1 MKTQLKDNFSFQIN
15 QDNMYENIIRNDK
28 FQNRIINIKN
38 INPDHQGF
46 CTGLSILSAQQ
57 LLKGNI
63 SNFIENIKSL
73 QQTAPVK
80 ADYKSYCIP
89 EDTLD
94 DLIKDQS
101 LIDIL
106 EVQKLHL
113 NEFLISR
120 ICLNFT
126 KVCNKLFI
134 KFKDVDMTY
143 FDKKGV
149 NPEFFAYNDLYDVLY
164 NEQKSMTNHSKD
176 LIYNNIKLLVSAI
189 YNHYSKNK
197 EPIDNSYFNL
207 SPNLIKSIMNRHVT
221 YFEQLDIIKHIIYRL
236 TADVFKNSNEKMS
249 SMGIQ
254 TRNNRFNHCYNKT
267 TLTDMM
273 SIIENDKANRSA
285 YIITTGIHTLFI
297 GKETDDSNTDSY
309 LFLDPNTGLRTFSS
323 SESFSA
329 HLSSFM
335 KENSE
340 KYIIDKN
347 TEKNDYAFSY
357 FKVDLATPEL
367 DNIKQDSILRN
378 RILANEKYV
387 ITNEINNEN
396 VTTNGIYHD
405 SFNQADKII
414 TLINSHSN
422 SVDSKDKHMI
432 YSNQLD
438 SDQLH
443 QFIKNNHQSIR
454 EIKSNLFINKSNKIY
469 HIDQYPPVNS
479 FITSDNIDRF
489 LGEPINFNRQQI
501 D

>member
-15 QDNMYENIIRNDK
+15 QDNMYKNIIRNDK
-28 FQNRIINIKN
+28 FQNRILNIKN
-38 INPDHQGF
+38 IDPDHQGF
-46 CTGLSILSAQQ
+46 CTGLSVLSAQQ

-73 QQTAPVK
+73 QQTVPVK
-80 ADYKSYCIP
+80 ADYKYYCIP

-106 EVQKLHL
+106 EVQKLHS
-113 NEFLISR
+113 NDFFISK
-120 ICLNFT
+120 IYLNFT
-126 KVCNKLFI
+126 EICNKLFI
-134 KFKDVDMTY
+134 KYEDYDMT
-143 FDKKGV
+143 DLDGKGV
-149 NPEFFAYNDLYDVLY
+149 NPDFIAYNDLYDVIYTEHKL
-164 NEQKSMTNHSKD
+164 MTNHSKD

-221 YFEQLDIIKHIIYRL
+221 YFEQLEIIKQIIYKL
-236 TADVFKNSNEKMS
+236 TMNVYDNSIKKMS

-254 TRNNRFNHCYNKT
+254 TRNNRFTGCYNKT

-273 SIIENDKANRSA
+273 SIIKNDRANRSA
-285 YIITTGIHTLFI
+285 YIMTTGNHTLFI

-329 HLSSFM
+329 HLSLFM

-347 TEKNDYAFSY
+347 TEKNDYEFFY

-378 RILANEKYV
+378 RILAHKKYV
-387 ITNEINNEN
+387 ITNESNNEN

-405 SFNQADKII
+405 SFNQTDKII

-422 SVDSKDKHMI
+422 SVGSKDKYMI

-438 SDQLH
+438 SDKLH

-454 EIKSNLFINKSNKIY
+454 EIKSNLFINKSHKIY
-469 HIDQYPPVNS
+469 HIDQYPPVS
-479 FITSDNIDRF
+479 VFLTSDNIDRF
-489 LGEPINFNRQQI
+489 LGEPLNFNKQQI